1 MDKKKLIEKLNE
13 DLAGELMAI
22 NQYLVYA
29 AKVSGPHRPQLAEF
43 FGSEI
48 ADETMHAQFL
58 ARKVVALG
66 GEPTTTP
73 RSVPAAATNREMVEA
88 VLEAERQAIADYTE
102 RADQAESFGDKGLQ
116 VQLEDIVRDE
126 TEHYEETMQILKDW
140 DL

>member
-1 MDKKKLIEKLNE
+1 MEKKKLIEMLNE

-22 NQYLVYA
+22 SQYLVYA

-43 FGSEI
+43 FTAEI

-58 ARKVVALG
+58 ARKIVALG

-73 RSVPAAATNREMVEA
+73 KPVPAAATNREMVEA
-88 VLEAERQAIADYTE
+88 VLEAEQQAIADYSE
-102 RADQAESFGDKGLQ
+102 RAEQAEAFGDKGLQ
-116 VQLEDIVRDE
+116 VQLEDMVRDE
-126 TEHYEETMQILKDW
+126 TEHYEETSQILRDW